1 MGEGEL
7 RGDFANDG
15 LTQEA
20 ILTAAIEPARRA
32 AAVPSNETLEA

>member
-7 RGDFANDG
+7 RGDFLNDG

-20 ILTAAIEPARRA
+20 ILTAAIEPAHRA
-32 AAVPSNETLEA
+32 AAAPPNETAPV